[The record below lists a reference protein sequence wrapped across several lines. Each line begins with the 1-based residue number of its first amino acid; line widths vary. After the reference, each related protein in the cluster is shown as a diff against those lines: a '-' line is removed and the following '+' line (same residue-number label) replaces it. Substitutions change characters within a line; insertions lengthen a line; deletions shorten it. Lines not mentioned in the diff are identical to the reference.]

1 MEATDDDTRL
11 IHLVARG
18 YDQMAERYASWAG
31 AIDDAQRE
39 RHVRLL
45 LERLPEGASV
55 LELGCGGG
63 DPTTLILADR
73 FALTGV
79 DVSATQIARARQ
91 AIPGGTFVHADVTKL
106 ELPADRFDAV
116 VAFYMLT
123 HIPRR
128 LLPGLLHSVSR
139 WLRPG
144 GLFCGTM
151 GTADTLDA
159 LEPDWLGVPMM
170 FSGYNAMEN
179 RQLIE
184 RAGLTIEHAEDHSL
198 DEADEAV
205 ARFLWVVAR
214 R

>member
-1 MEATDDDTRL
+1 MEATDNDTRL

-31 AIDDAQRE
+31 AIDDVQRQ
-39 RHVRLL
+39 RHIRLL
-45 LERLPEGASV
+45 LERLPEGAAV

-63 DPTTLILADR
+63 GPTTQILADR

-79 DVSATQIARARQ
+79 DVSATQIAWARQ
-91 AIPGGTFVHADVTKL
+91 AVPGATFVHADVTKL

-159 LEPDWLGVPMM
+159 LEPDWLGVPMV
-170 FSGYNAMEN
+170 FSGFSAAEN
-179 RQLIE
+179 RRLVE
-184 RAGLTIEHAEDHSL
+184 RAGLRVEHADEHAL
-198 DEADEAV
+198 DEGNGV
-205 ARFLWVVAR
+205 ARFLWVLAR